1 MTTCA
6 AMDPST
12 WTARTT
18 SDNKVAVIDVIAH
31 VRNVTHNHA
40 ASIYKRLCD
49 EDRAP
54 TCTMQSLPPRVD
66 LSVTTK
72 CQHTQRRS
80 GGFSC
85 ASQYTPVA
93 TAAEM
98 VEIIWA
104 LPGNAEFRRNCAQ
117 IAVRYLGGD
126 ETLVEE
132 IRTNRKAQACLAQ
145 TQPDHPACVFGQAVD
160 NEVTQ
165 KRTHLEIAELDER
178 IKASKRR
185 CIEDGLLSLERC
197 GLPIDDRDK
206 MRAKDC
212 LNSITFGSAELQ
224 QEDPEI
230 CVRQVLTERGIR
242 NPTMDS
248 RVGKVAKQLYLQDHP
263 GYVFPKKTIQ
273 VNGQMLPANVWYK
286 SQQSYVERALETLV
300 RNG

>member
-1 MTTCA
+1 MTSHCKPQNDNRTKQHPPVMTNCA

-12 WTARTT
+12 WTARKTL
-18 SDNKVAVIDVIAH
+18 DNKVAVIDVIAH

-40 ASIYKRLCD
+40 ATIYKRLCD

-72 CQHTQRRS
+72 CQHAQRRS

-85 ASQYTPVA
+85 ASQDTPVA

-132 IRTNRKAQACLAQ
+132 IRTNRRAQ
-145 TQPDHPACVFGQAVD
+145 
-160 NEVTQ
+160 E
-165 KRTHLEIAELDER
+165 
-178 IKASKRR
+178 
-185 CIEDGLLSLERC
+185 
-197 GLPIDDRDK
+197 
-206 MRAKDC
+206 
-212 LNSITFGSAELQ
+212 
-224 QEDPEI
+224 
-230 CVRQVLTERGIR
+230 
-242 NPTMDS
+242 
-248 RVGKVAKQLYLQDHP
+248 
-263 GYVFPKKTIQ
+263 
-273 VNGQMLPANVWYK
+273 
-286 SQQSYVERALETLV
+286 
-300 RNG
+300 